1 MSIQLEKLQLERE
14 RMAEECLEASQP
26 VAIDDM
32 KIGNNHDYQPKGVSM
47 TGYELSDKGKNNDLC
62 RHFVEPENSFSKELF
77 NRQLTYSKT

>member
-26 VAIDDM
+26 IAVNDM
-32 KIGNNHDYQPKGVSM
+32 KSGKNHVFQPKGVSM

-77 NRQLTYSKT
+77 NRQLTYPKT